1 MGTAFTSYIDF
12 AQVTLYA
19 FWIFFFGLIW
29 WLRKE
34 DRREGYPL
42 EKDVPR
48 SPPRALSTKF
58 DIFLPSP
65 KTFALPDG
73 GTYTAPNFE
82 RDQREIKAERTAP
95 SWGSPLTPTGN
106 PMLSGVGPASW
117 AERHDVPEKTFDGR
131 DAVVPLRVATDYSH
145 FAGHD
150 PRGWKVTGCDG
161 EVAGTCVDIWVDRSE
176 LMVRYLEVEL
186 DDAKGNRLIPA
197 PMFKLSGPREIVH
210 VSAITAEQFA
220 DVPALK
226 ADGSITTLEEERVGA
241 YYAGGR
247 MYATPKRIGPVV

>member
-1 MGTAFTSYIDF
+1 MGTAFTSYVDF

-29 WLRKE
+29 WIRKE
-34 DRREGYPL
+34 DRREGYPV

-48 SPPRALSTKF
+48 SPPRAAGKF

-73 GTYTAPNFE
+73 GAYTAPNLE

-117 AERHDVPEKTFDGR
+117 AARHDVPEKTHDGR
-131 DAVVPLRVATDYSH
+131 DAVVPMRVATDYSH

-150 PRGWKVTGCDG
+150 PRGWSVTGGDG
-161 EVAGTCVDIWVDRSE
+161 AVVGTCTDIWIDRSE
-176 LMVRYLEVEL
+176 LIVRYLEVEL
-186 DDAKGNRLIPA
+186 AGGQGTRLIPYA
-197 PMFKLSGPREIVH
+197 MFVLNGDKEIVH
-210 VSAITAEQFA
+210 VHSILAEQFA
-220 DVPALK
+220 DVPTIAS
-226 ADGSITTLEEERVGA
+226 AERVTTLEEEKVMA

-247 MYATPKRIGPVV
+247 MYATPKRLGPVV